1 MRVMLMQFK
10 RVRRDEYKSKELKGT
25 KTITQLPNK
34 MIQTLSH
41 QIMMVRD
48 LLIEEVGTITNR
60 AQFNHKNVKVVYCLS

>member
-10 RVRRDEYKSKELKGT
+10 RVRRDADKSKELKGT

-48 LLIEEVGTITNR
+48 LLIEEVGIITNR